1 MHIPVLLN
9 EILSHL
15 RLNNGDVYI
24 DGTLGAGGHA
34 SAVCRKFP
42 GVSIVGFDADLAAT
56 ERAKDS
62 IVFAG
67 CIPEIIH
74 SNFRHMDTEYAKL
87 GLAAPQ
93 AILLD
98 LGVSSFQ
105 LDDDRRGF
113 SFKSDDP
120 LVMTLK
126 DSPEPDDTTA
136 RDIVNSWDEENIA
149 AILTG
154 FGEERYAKRIA
165 RKIVEVRAETAIETT
180 GQLVEIIKSAVP
192 ALYRHGRLNPAT
204 RTFQALRI
212 AVNDELGALTEGIEK
227 GFNSLGSG
235 GKLFVIS
242 FHSLEDRIVKHFFK
256 KQVELGNGELITKK
270 PIVPGEEEIQ
280 NNPRARSA
288 KLRIISKL

>member
-15 RLNNGDVYI
+15 RLTDGDVYI

-34 SAVCRKFP
+34 SAICKKFP
-42 GVSIVGFDADLAAT
+42 GISIVGFDADFAAT
-56 ERAKDS
+56 ERAKDA
-62 IVFAG
+62 ITFAG
-67 CIPEIIH
+67 CVPEIVH
-74 SNFRHMDTEYAKL
+74 SNFRHMDTEYVKL
-87 GLAAPQ
+87 GLLAPR

-113 SFKSDDP
+113 SFKNDDP

-126 DSPEPDDTTA
+126 DSPGPDDTTA
-136 RDIVNSWDEENIA
+136 RDIVNSWEEENIS
-149 AILTG
+149 AILFG
-154 FGEERYAKRIA
+154 FGEERYSKRIA
-165 RKIVEVRAETAIETT
+165 RRIVEARAVTPIETT

-192 ALYRHGRLNPAT
+192 APYRHGRLHPAT

-212 AVNDELGALTEGIEK
+212 AVNDELGALTDGIEK
-227 GFNSLGSG
+227 AFVLLKPEGQL
-235 GKLFVIS
+235 LVIS

-270 PIVPGEEEIQ
+270 PIIPREEEIQ

-288 KLRIISKL
+288 KLRIITKL